1 MQKVN
6 EYYLKNKEKILQQ
19 RKEYYLENKIK
30 ILAKAKESYINKY
43 NMIQSYNNKYWCE
56 NKATIQAKRQQ
67 NYALRDYFKEY
78 YIKTK
83 KYNNKPKNKRQHK
96 IINVII
102 RNDNNFVSFM

>member
-1 MQKVN
+1 M
-6 EYYLKNKEKILQQ
+6 ETFYLKNKEKILQE

-43 NMIQSYNNKYWCE
+43 NMIQSYNNKYWTE
-56 NKATIQAKRQQ
+56 NKATIKAKRQQ
-67 NYALRDYFKEY
+67 NYVLRDYFKEY

-83 KYNNKPKNKRQHK
+83 KYKEPKIKHK

>member
-19 RKEYYLENKIK
+19 KKEYYLENKIK

-43 NMIQSYNNKYWCE
+43 NMIQAYNNKYWCE
-56 NKATIQAKRQQ
+56 NKATIKAKRQQ

-78 YIKTK
+78 YIKRK
-83 KYNNKPKNKRQHK
+83 NNNKPKNKHK